1 MRRNVLETVMGAV
14 VLLVAFVFL
23 AFAYSRA
30 DVGAVEG
37 YEVTAQFTNVGGL
50 QVGGDVRISGVKVGT
65 VTHHSLDKTSFLAVV
80 HMAVQP
86 DIELP
91 TDTVATIA
99 SESLLGG
106 KFMSLEPG
114 GSPDIIEPGGRIEYT
129 QSIPGFEQ
137 LLGQVVYNL
146 QNLGGEG
153 GSGGGDGSGP

>member
-30 DVGAVEG
+30 DVRAVQG
-37 YEVTAQFTNVGGL
+37 YEVTAQFTNIGGL
-50 QVGGDVRISGVKVGT
+50 QAGSDVRISGVKVGS
-65 VTHHSLDKTSFLAVV
+65 VTRHSLDKMSYLAIV
-80 HMAVQP
+80 HMSIEP

-106 KFMSLEPG
+106 KFMALEPG
-114 GSPDIIEPGGRIEYT
+114 GSPDIIEAGGRIEYT
-129 QSIPGFEQ
+129 QSTPGFEQ

-146 QNLGGEG
+146 QNLGED
-153 GSGGGDGSGP
+153 GSAGGGQ